1 MSVERRRQQD
11 CAHRSVDAVLALP
24 ELRPDAIASVRVE
37 VPTGSGSLSNH
48 RPTRGAEARLSLEHC
63 VAAAI
68 IDRRVVPQSFTDQAV
83 LRPQIQSM
91 LPKIRVVEVEQ
102 PTAGTPVDSEPFAVV
117 TLTRKDGWT
126 FFHRSS
132 G

>member
-1 MSVERRRQQD
+1 MSVERLGEPD
-11 CAHRSVDAVLALP
+11 CAHRLVDAVLALP
-24 ELRPDAIASVRVE
+24 ELRPDDIASVRVE
-37 VPTGSGSLSNH
+37 VSKDLGSLIH
-48 RPTRGAEARLSLEHC
+48 RRPTRETEARMSLVYC

-68 IDRRVVPQSFTDQAV
+68 VDRRVDPQSFTGEAG

-102 PTAGTPVDSEPFAVV
+102 PVAEPAVGSEPFAVV
-117 TLTRKDGWT
+117 TLTRTDGWT
-126 FFHRSS
+126 FSHRSS